1 MSSRSSP
8 TPLPY
13 NPTPFSGIKATSS
26 LSEVEGVLECS
37 AAPQIPPGSP
47 EDAHRNSSLG
57 MERAGLEERISGKGI
72 ETLGIPLEGNSSMQG
87 VSGRKMT
94 FKEVPLQTRNISAT
108 RWVTVGQSS
117 LRGRRVVGWFSLPLP
132 PCPLAFPCW
141 KEPCSSPA
149 VAKTSLGKCLQ
160 RGQPRSA
167 AVTSLSC
174 GVLPTPA
181 PRMRIKVFVD
191 VTSESGQ

>member
-1 MSSRSSP
+1 M
-8 TPLPY
+8 
-13 NPTPFSGIKATSS
+13 
-26 LSEVEGVLECS
+26 LECS

-47 EDAHRNSSLG
+47 EEAHRNSSSG
-57 MERAGLEERISGKGI
+57 MERAGLEKRISGKGI
-72 ETLGIPLEGNSSMQG
+72 ETLGIPLEGNNRGM
-87 VSGRKMT
+87 SGRNMAFLK
-94 FKEVPLQTRNISAT
+94 KVPLQTRNISAT
-108 RWVTVGQSS
+108 RRVTVGQSS
-117 LRGRRVVGWFSLPLP
+117 LRGRRVVGWFRLPLP
-132 PCPLAFPCW
+132 PCPLASPCW

-149 VAKTSLGKCLQ
+149 VAKAFLGKCLQ
-160 RGQPRSA
+160 RGRPRSA

>member
-26 LSEVEGVLECS
+26 LSKVEGVLECS

-87 VSGRKMT
+87 GEREEND
-94 FKEVPLQTRNISAT
+94 F
-108 RWVTVGQSS
+108 
-117 LRGRRVVGWFSLPLP
+117 
-132 PCPLAFPCW
+132 
-141 KEPCSSPA
+141 
-149 VAKTSLGKCLQ
+149 
-160 RGQPRSA
+160 
-167 AVTSLSC
+167 
-174 GVLPTPA
+174 
-181 PRMRIKVFVD
+181 
-191 VTSESGQ
+191 